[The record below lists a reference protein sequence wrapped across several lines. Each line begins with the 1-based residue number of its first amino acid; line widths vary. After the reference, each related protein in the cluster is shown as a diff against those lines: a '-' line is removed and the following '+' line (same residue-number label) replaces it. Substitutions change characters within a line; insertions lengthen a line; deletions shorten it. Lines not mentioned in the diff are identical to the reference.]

1 MIIDVQN
8 LSYVYPKGDVRA
20 VKDVS
25 FSVSKGEIFGF
36 LGPSGAG
43 KSTAQKILTGLLRQY
58 RGEARVLGDEVRSLG
73 SAFYERIGVSFEL
86 PNHYR
91 RLTGLE
97 NLQFFR
103 SLYDG
108 PTEDPEQL
116 LARVGLQEHGRKLV
130 GEYSKGMQMRLNFV
144 RALINKPELLFLD
157 EPTSGMDPGNAR
169 LIKDMIWAE
178 KEKGTT
184 IFLTTHNMNVADELC
199 DRVAFLVEGE
209 IRLIGSPRQLKLA
222 HGQKRLQV
230 EYRES
235 GRVLMAEFPL
245 QGLAENQDF
254 LTLVGE
260 HEIETMHTAEAT
272 LEDVFLACTGVKLV

>member
-1 MIIDVQN
+1 
-8 LSYVYPKGDVRA
+8 
-20 VKDVS
+20 
-25 FSVSKGEIFGF
+25 
-36 LGPSGAG
+36 
-43 KSTAQKILTGLLRQY
+43 
-58 RGEARVLGDEVRSLG
+58 
-73 SAFYERIGVSFEL
+73 
-86 PNHYR
+86 
-91 RLTGLE
+91 
-97 NLQFFR
+97 
-103 SLYDG
+103 
-108 PTEDPEQL
+108 
-116 LARVGLQEHGRKLV
+116 
-130 GEYSKGMQMRLNFV
+130 
-144 RALINKPELLFLD
+144 
-157 EPTSGMDPGNAR
+157 MDPGNAR
-169 LIKDMIWAE
+169 IIKDIIWAE

-209 IRLIGSPRQLKLA
+209 IRLIDSPRQLKLA

-235 GRVLMAEFPL
+235 DRVLMAEFPL